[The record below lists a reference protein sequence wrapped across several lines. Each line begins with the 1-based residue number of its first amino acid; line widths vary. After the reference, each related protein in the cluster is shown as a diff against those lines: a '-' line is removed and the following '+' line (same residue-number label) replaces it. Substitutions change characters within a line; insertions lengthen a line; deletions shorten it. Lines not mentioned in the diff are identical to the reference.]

1 MYGFSNQ
8 GLCLVVF
15 LYRIL
20 WSLTSKENPP
30 TYCLISCEAKGV
42 VYYQN
47 SEYRSSDQGLC
58 LIVFLHRILWSLTL
72 KENPLTCCLI
82 KDY

>member
-30 TYCLISCEAKGV
+30 TYCLISCEVKGV
-42 VYYQN
+42 VYY
-47 SEYRSSDQGLC
+47 
-58 LIVFLHRILWSLTL
+58 
-72 KENPLTCCLI
+72 
-82 KDY
+82 